1 MKVILRFFFA
11 MCGRDHRKEGN
22 KGKEIL
28 SGKVLGFRFVCL
40 IGKKED
46 SVACLTCVK
55 SRLKLR
61 PSHLFSLPL
70 SPTK

>member
-11 MCGRDHRKEGN
+11 MCFRDHRKEGN

-55 SRLKLR
+55 
-61 PSHLFSLPL
+61 
-70 SPTK
+70 